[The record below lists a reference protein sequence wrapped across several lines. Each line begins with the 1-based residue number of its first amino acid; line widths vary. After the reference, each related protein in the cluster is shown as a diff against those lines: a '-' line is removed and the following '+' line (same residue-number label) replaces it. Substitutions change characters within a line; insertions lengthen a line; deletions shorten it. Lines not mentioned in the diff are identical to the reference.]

1 MSIRPINYHR
11 HHSTRKIERDLVD
24 LRVFIE
30 REFFMQFRVFQN
42 GAIEDI
48 FQSGLEMADDICI
61 AQDLFAFFLMN
72 VAVQLQNDVIHR
84 QRAGLVRAK
93 HIHRAEVLN
102 RVQPLDDDLLA

>member
-1 MSIRPINYHR
+1 
-11 HHSTRKIERDLVD
+11 
-24 LRVFIE
+24 
-30 REFFMQFRVFQN
+30 MQVRVFQN

-48 FQSGLEMADDICI
+48 FQAALKMADDISL

-72 VAVQLQNDVIHR
+72 VAVQFENDAIHR

-93 HIHRAEVLN
+93 HIHRSEVLN